1 MALPGFDITRWYAV
15 RSRWRHEK
23 VVAHQLES
31 QGINVFL
38 PLLLELRKWS
48 DRHKQIETAL
58 FLFPGDTLCGLH
70 TRPATGCGFFK
81 PTA

>member
-1 MALPGFDITRWYAV
+1 
-15 RSRWRHEK
+15 
-23 VVAHQLES
+23 VAHQLES

-58 FLFPGDTLCGLH
+58 FPGDTLCGLH